1 MSKPAASNQ
10 LQPLQQPPPHMHFSQ
25 FNVPHVQSTNAIS
38 SHSASQ
44 PHSISFQQ
52 PMGAQIIAGHSQ
64 ATVLGPGFIEAGG
77 LIEQPQFFAAIPV
90 QPMIP
95 TSATVLSPIQPALDY
110 SLSNVSASPSQSH
123 IQEHLQRKHEELQ
136 KLIVQQQD
144 ELRRLSEQL
153 FMARYG
159 IIPSIMNVSFP
170 VPATSMDQAE
180 PCAAGPVNPLQVHH
194 QNFPDQNPQ
203 MVSRQLHPHQQIPQI
218 QIHQPVSAHQ
228 QQFQQQPQ
236 HYDINSQK
244 VESQMASEQQQ
255 QNDDI
260 MQYMHHQSIH
270 QPNTPQSSVQDIS
283 HPQQALPNDDFELMP
298 FQMLNQQAQIL
309 FSSGDN
315 DNNGVVGSSN
325 LRKK

>member
-1 MSKPAASNQ
+1 
-10 LQPLQQPPPHMHFSQ
+10 MHFSQ
-25 FNVPHVQSTNAIS
+25 FNVPHVQSANAIS
-38 SHSASQ
+38 SHSVSQ

-64 ATVLGPGFIEAGG
+64 PTVIGPGFIDATGS

-90 QPMIP
+90 QPVIS
-95 TSATVLSPIQPALDY
+95 TSATVLSPLQPASDY
-110 SLSNVSASPSQSH
+110 SLSNVSVPPSQNH
-123 IQEHLQRKHEELQ
+123 IQDHLQRKHEELQ

-170 VPATSMDQAE
+170 FPATSMEQTE
-180 PCAAGPVNPLQVHH
+180 SCAAGQVNPLQVHH
-194 QNFPDQNPQ
+194 PNFPDQNPQ
-203 MVSRQLHPHQQIPQI
+203 LVSRQHHPHQQIPQI
-218 QIHQPVSAHQ
+218 QIHQPLQAHQ
-228 QQFQQQPQ
+228 QQFQQQQ
-236 HYDINSQK
+236 HYEMNSQK
-244 VESQMASEQQQ
+244 VEAQMVSEQQQ

-270 QPNTPQSSVQDIS
+270 QPNNPQSSHQDIS
-283 HPQQALPNDDFELMP
+283 HPQQPLSNDDFELMP

-309 FSSGDN
+309 FSSGNN
-315 DNNGVVGSSN
+315 DNSSVGSSN
-325 LRKK
+325 SRKK